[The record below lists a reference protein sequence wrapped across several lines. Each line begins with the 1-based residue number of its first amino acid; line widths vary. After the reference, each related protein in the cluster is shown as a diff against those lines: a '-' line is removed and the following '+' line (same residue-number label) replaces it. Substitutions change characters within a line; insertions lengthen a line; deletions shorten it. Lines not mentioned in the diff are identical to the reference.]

1 MNDELE
7 KMKLHS
13 PDWANEN
20 IRKLAEIFPNCVTE
34 TQDADGK
41 VKMFTQA
48 PAGFDNES
56 AVNLWL
62 ADGTPVFMTPRY
74 LHYVRND

>member
-20 IRKLAEIFPNCVTE
+20 ICKLAEIFPNCVTE
-34 TQDADGK
+34 TQD
-41 VKMFTQA
+41 
-48 PAGFDNES
+48 S
-56 AVNLWL
+56 
-62 ADGTPVFMTPRY
+62 DGTIKRAIDDDQLRQGVAVSMCRY
-74 LHYVRND
+74 LYAGEQ

>member
-34 TQDADGK
+34 TQVRRH
-41 VKMFTQA
+41 VKA
-48 PAGFDNES
+48 P
-56 AVNLWL
+56 LL
-62 ADGTPVFMTPRY
+62 
-74 LHYVRND
+74 